1 MERLARGDRSALG
14 PLVERHYTRVY
25 RIALSYLRDR
35 DDALD
40 AVQEVFVKLC
50 DKAGSWQ
57 ATTRLEPWLCRLA
70 VNHAIDRYRRRRYRR
85 NRSEPFGD
93 DAQPDRYAT
102 TDPSPERMAHGRQ
115 LGERISR
122 ALAAL
127 PERQRR
133 IFVLRHQEEL
143 SLNEIAEALEMNLG
157 TVKSSLHR
165 AIARLRPLLQD
176 VR

>member
-1 MERLARGDRSALG
+1 MERLASGDRSALG

-25 RIALSYLRDR
+25 RIALSYLKDP

-50 DKAGSWQ
+50 EKAGSWQ

-85 NRSEPFGD
+85 KHSEPLD
-93 DAQPDRYAT
+93 DDLQPERHAS
-102 TDPSPERMAHGRQ
+102 TDPSPERMAHARQ
-115 LGERISR
+115 LGERISQ
-122 ALAAL
+122 ALEAL
-127 PERQRR
+127 PERQRA

-143 SLNEIAEALEMNLG
+143 SLHEIAEALEMNLG

-165 AIARLRPLLQD
+165 AIARLRPLLQGT
-176 VR
+176 R